1 MKQSWRLKRK
11 QDKYDTKLLK
21 YRIKEEY
28 KADKREIK
36 SARPSLWQNTM
47 TKKVVWISVIM
58 TIILWLI
65 DVLFIFLSSPN
76 LLYIPETTV
85 NEFTDACKNVTVGLF
100 ATIVF
105 YFIRAFM
112 DKWNISHT
120 GLIGDGKQTVATT
133 TATTQTESIENMISE
148 MHDRISQS

>member
-1 MKQSWRLKRK
+1 MKSLKK
-11 QDKYDTKLLK
+11 MQDKYDMKLLK
-21 YRIKEEY
+21 YKIKEQY

-36 SARPSLWQNTM
+36 NSLPSIWQNTM
-47 TKKVVWISVIM
+47 TKKVVWISVFL
-58 TIILWLI
+58 TVFLWLI
-65 DVLFIFLSSPN
+65 DIIFVLLSSPN

-85 NEFTDACKNVTVGLF
+85 NEFTISCRNVTVGLF

-120 GLIGDGKQTVATT
+120 GLIEDKTQLTNI
-133 TATTQTESIENMISE
+133 TTQTENIHNMISE
-148 MHDRISQS
+148 MHNRISQSQL

>member
-1 MKQSWRLKRK
+1 MKSLKKK
-11 QDKYDTKLLK
+11 QDEYDMKLLK
-21 YRIKEEY
+21 YKIKEQY

-36 SARPSLWQNTM
+36 NSLPSIWQSTM
-47 TKKVVWISVIM
+47 TKKVVWISVSL
-58 TIILWLI
+58 TIFLWII
-65 DVLFIFLSSPN
+65 DIVFVLLSSPN

-85 NEFTDACKNVTVGLF
+85 NEFTISCKNVTVGLF

-120 GLIGDGKQTVATT
+120 GLIEDGIQATTT
-133 TATTQTESIENMISE
+133 TATQTENIENMINE
-148 MHDRISQS
+148 MNNRISQSQL

>member
-1 MKQSWRLKRK
+1 MKSLKKK
-11 QDKYDTKLLK
+11 QDKYDMKLLK
-21 YRIKEEY
+21 YKMKEQY

-36 SARPSLWQNTM
+36 NSLPSIWQSTM
-47 TKKVVWISVIM
+47 TKKVVWISVSLTVFLWIVD
-58 TIILWLI
+58 IIF
-65 DVLFIFLSSPN
+65 VLLSSPT

-85 NEFTDACKNVTVGLF
+85 NEFTIACKNVTVGLF

-120 GLIGDGKQTVATT
+120 GLIEDGVQTVATT
-133 TATTQTESIENMISE
+133 TAQTESIENMISE
-148 MHDRISQS
+148 MHNRISQSQL